1 MANLKPIEKK
11 FFEDIFG
18 MGTGYV
24 LDFSDQTFDEFFRS
38 VVGINIRDDKY
49 AFNGNSK
56 AKRLRAF
63 WEIESNEVVGKVL
76 KELVEIWRY
85 SQERMG
91 EDIDDDYKR
100 ALRIIY
106 RLLGKEYD
114 DAAKE
119 EDFLKRDFEIKLSQL
134 NLSAELS
141 DVIRQRINEIQI
153 CLNNKAPLA
162 VIFLCGSVLEGLLLD
177 LATKHPQKF
186 NTSKSAPKNKEGKT
200 KPFREWTLSNL
211 IDVAYEIGFLGL
223 DVKKFSHSLRDFR
236 NYIHPYQQV
245 SSKFKPDM
253 HTAQISWKVLQAAI
267 EDLSKKITLC
277 IAISTILTLCS

>member
-11 FFEDIFG
+11 FFEDIFD
-18 MGTGYV
+18 METGYV
-24 LDFSDQTFDEFFRS
+24 LDFTNITFAEFFRDT
-38 VVGINIRDDKY
+38 VGIDIYDDKY

-63 WEIESNEVVGKVL
+63 WEIESDEIVGKVL
-76 KELVEIWRY
+76 KELVEIWKY
-85 SQERMG
+85 NQGKMG
-91 EDIDDDYKR
+91 KDIDDDYKR

-114 DAAKE
+114 DAAVKE
-119 EDFLKRDFEIKLSQL
+119 EDFLKKDFEVKLSQL

-200 KPFREWTLSNL
+200 KPFREWTLGNF

-223 DVKKFSHSLRDFR
+223 DVRNFSHSLRDFR

-267 EDLSKKITLC
+267 EDLSKIKK
-277 IAISTILTLCS
+277 